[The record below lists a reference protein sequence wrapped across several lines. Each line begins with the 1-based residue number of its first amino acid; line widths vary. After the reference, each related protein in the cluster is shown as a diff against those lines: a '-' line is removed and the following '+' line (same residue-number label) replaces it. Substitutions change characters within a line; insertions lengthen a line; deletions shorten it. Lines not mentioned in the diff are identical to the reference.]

1 MEQCIDKIKKKS
13 YNFSR
18 TQMLVMWLV
27 MALEFYYHI
36 QSPPCQ
42 AVLMVLKEL
51 GIEFIGK
58 AIDFSVGEQKKE
70 DFLQINPL
78 GRVPAIKHGDFL
90 LAER

>member
-1 MEQCIDKIKKKS
+1 
-13 YNFSR
+13 
-18 TQMLVMWLV
+18 
-27 MALEFYYHI
+27 
-36 QSPPCQ
+36 
-42 AVLMVLKEL
+42 MVLKEL